1 MKTLIFVLAVGMVLT
16 ATAVQEGSLAKT
28 VATLPQVETVGQ
40 TNHSIELLRRSR
52 GPASVLTESRTEMRS
67 LVLAAVEASIPQEF
81 RVHAFEIARAV
92 IQEANHHHMDPFF
105 LLAVV
110 KTESKFNM
118 NAVGTHGEIGL
129 MQILPSTAAW
139 LAPQAGIS
147 GKPDLRNPAVN
158 IRIGAVYFAQLRK
171 AFEGRPQRYVG
182 AYNMGAANVRRLVA
196 SNTEPY
202 IYAGKV
208 LSNYKHFYREIALS
222 GKGSQTLADGR

>member
-1 MKTLIFVLAVGMVLT
+1 
-16 ATAVQEGSLAKT
+16 
-28 VATLPQVETVGQ
+28 
-40 TNHSIELLRRSR
+40 
-52 GPASVLTESRTEMRS
+52 
-67 LVLAAVEASIPQEF
+67 
-81 RVHAFEIARAV
+81 
-92 IQEANHHHMDPFF
+92 
-105 LLAVV
+105 V